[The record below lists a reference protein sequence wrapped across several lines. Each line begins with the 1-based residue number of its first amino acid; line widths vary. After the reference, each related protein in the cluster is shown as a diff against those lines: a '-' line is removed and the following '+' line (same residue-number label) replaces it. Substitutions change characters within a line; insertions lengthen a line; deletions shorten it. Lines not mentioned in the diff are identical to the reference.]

1 MTSDVSVSVPWQ
13 QVDVM
18 GPKRLLLQLL
28 LLLQPRWGAGTPSP
42 TAGIGPGAS
51 PASPTAGIGPGSG
64 PASPTAGIGPG
75 SGPASPTAGIGP
87 GSGPASPTAGIG
99 PGSGPASPTA
109 GIGPGSGPASPTAGI
124 GPGSGPA
131 SPTAGIGPGSGPA
144 SPTAGIGPG
153 SGPASPT
160 AGDGPGSASPTA
172 GDGPGSASQTAGIG
186 PGSGPASPTA
196 GDGPGPATEPGG
208 MTPGGSSGPGPPS
221 PEGGSSAEPEP
232 SATPGVQGD
241 PSAPEACLPTCI
253 CNLHSGSCDINCC
266 CDTDCYLGCDLGD
279 SRATFSFC
287 LPGSTRIVN
296 QVCVEKSL
304 IFRNNTP
311 YHTEIVT
318 DPSGYESLFCVQL
331 SDSKLNYFQ
340 QPQKVKKSDFSVYLA
355 QYGGPSFIPPSQDQ
369 PSSSAFYRAG
379 DPIQTYFAASSV
391 LSTLRQP
398 VGMGANGLCID
409 GNHAGFLE
417 SKSTSCTRTF
427 TNLSSSCTTDPA
439 LDAASYYRDFTILKV
454 PVNMT
459 VVQLMQVRITPVTQP
474 GAPQMDGNTCHN
486 VVSEVIYEIEFNG
499 THGIQNVSVQLK
511 VTSVSGNS
519 LQQRFTLQFWSR
531 TPSYTL
537 PRSGNPGYIIGAP
550 LLSLNNGARQ
560 QVTILQSQGDGI
572 CSQTLRYKVQFG
584 MNVRTSCQLRLHTT
598 LRSSAISSLNS
609 FRTLGISQT
618 MEDGNC
624 SYFQEKL
631 YQALQGVSSPQ
642 ALAIIG
648 SAEPTQRDQWT
659 SLIVRNCSMQAGNC
673 ASCCMVPVSLKI
685 QVLWAEVGL
694 QSNPQSQVLGA
705 RYWYQCQSLK
715 SLSMTMVPLTTVV
728 AFTDMTEWPEPPRS
742 QPSTYWKLPF
752 DFFFPFKVAL
762 NGGISCQGDLAGAFL
777 MSLTFCSILSF

>member
-13 QVDVM
+13 QVGAM

-42 TAGIGPGAS
+42 TAGIGPGPAS
-51 PASPTAGIGPGSG
+51 PTAGDSPGPSSPTAGIGPG

-75 SGPASPTAGIGP
+75 PSSPTAGIGP
-87 GSGPASPTAGIG
+87 S
-99 PGSGPASPTA
+99 
-109 GIGPGSGPASPTAGI
+109 
-124 GPGSGPA
+124 
-131 SPTAGIGPGSGPA
+131 
-144 SPTAGIGPG
+144 
-153 SGPASPT
+153 
-160 AGDGPGSASPTA
+160 
-172 GDGPGSASQTAGIG
+172 
-186 PGSGPASPTA
+186 
-196 GDGPGPATEPGG
+196 PATEPGG

-241 PSAPEACLPTCI
+241 PSAPE
-253 CNLHSGSCDINCC
+253 
-266 CDTDCYLGCDLGD
+266 
-279 SRATFSFC
+279 
-287 LPGSTRIVN
+287 GSTRIVN

-311 YHTEIVT
+311 HHTEIVT

-340 QPQKVKKSDFSVYLA
+340 QPQKVKKSDFSVFLA

-427 TNLSSSCTTDPA
+427 SNLSSSCTTDPA

-499 THGIQNVSVQLK
+499 TDGIQNVSVQLK

-519 LQQRFTLQFWSR
+519 LQQRFTLQFWQSR

-584 MNVRTSCQLRLHTT
+584 MNVRTSCQL
-598 LRSSAISSLNS
+598 S
-609 FRTLGISQT
+609 ISQT

-715 SLSMTMVPLTTVV
+715 SLSVTMVPLTTVV
-728 AFTDMTEWPEPPRS
+728 AFTDMTERPEPPRS

>member
-1 MTSDVSVSVPWQ
+1 MTLDVSVSVPWQ

-28 LLLQPRWGAGTPSP
+28 LVLEPRWGAGTPSP
-42 TAGIGPGAS
+42 TAGIGPG
-51 PASPTAGIGPGSG
+51 PASPTAGIGPG

-75 SGPASPTAGIGP
+75 SGPASQTAGIGP
-87 GSGPASPTAGIG
+87 GSGPASQTAGIG
-99 PGSGPASPTA
+99 PGSGPASQTA
-109 GIGPGSGPASPTAGI
+109 GIGPGSGPASQTAGI

-131 SPTAGIGPGSGPA
+131 SQTAGDGPGPA

-160 AGDGPGSASPTA
+160 AGDGPGPASQTAGIGPGRASPTAGIGPGPGPASPTA
-172 GDGPGSASQTAGIG
+172 GDGPGPG
-186 PGSGPASPTA
+186 PGPASPTA

-340 QPQKVKKSDFSVYLA
+340 QPRKVKKSDFSVYLA

-519 LQQRFTLQFWSR
+519 LQQWFTLQFWQSR
-531 TPSYTL
+531 TPLYTL

-584 MNVRTSCQLRLHTT
+584 MNVRTSCQL
-598 LRSSAISSLNS
+598 S
-609 FRTLGISQT
+609 ISQT

>member
-1 MTSDVSVSVPWQ
+1 MTSDVNVSVPWQ
-13 QVDVM
+13 RVDAM
-18 GPKRLLLQLL
+18 GPRRLLLPLL

-42 TAGIGPGAS
+42 TAGGS
-51 PASPTAGIGPGSG
+51 PDPPSPTAGLSPSSLAPPSPTAGGSPDPPSPTAGISPSSLA
-64 PASPTAGIGPG
+64 PPSPTAGLG
-75 SGPASPTAGIGP
+75 SGSPAPPSPTAGLG
-87 GSGPASPTAGIG
+87 T
-99 PGSGPASPTA
+99 
-109 GIGPGSGPASPTAGI
+109 
-124 GPGSGPA
+124 
-131 SPTAGIGPGSGPA
+131 
-144 SPTAGIGPG
+144 
-153 SGPASPT
+153 
-160 AGDGPGSASPTA
+160 
-172 GDGPGSASQTAGIG
+172 
-186 PGSGPASPTA
+186 
-196 GDGPGPATEPGG
+196 
-208 MTPGGSSGPGPPS
+208 TPGGSSGPGPPS

-232 SATPGVQGD
+232 SAAPGVQGD
-241 PSAPEACLPTCI
+241 LSAPEACLPTCI

-266 CDTDCYLGCDLGD
+266 CDPDCNLGCDLGD
-279 SRATFSFC
+279 SRAAFSFC
-287 LPGSTRIVN
+287 LPGSTRTVS

-311 YHTEIVT
+311 HHTEIVT
-318 DPSGYESLFCVQL
+318 DPRGYESMFCVRL

-340 QPQKVKKSDFSVYLA
+340 EPQKVKKSDFSVFLA
-355 QYGGPSFIPPSQDQ
+355 QYGGPSFISPSQDQ

-409 GNHAGFLE
+409 GNPAGFLE

-427 TNLSSSCTTDPA
+427 TNLSSSCTTDPT

-459 VVQLMQVRITPVTQP
+459 DVQLMQVRITPVTQP

-519 LQQRFTLQFWSR
+519 LQQRFTLQFWQSR

-550 LLSLNNGARQ
+550 LLSLNSGARQ

-584 MNVRTSCQLRLHTT
+584 MNVRTSCQLRTQTAKNVFCL
-598 LRSSAISSLNS
+598 ISS
-609 FRTLGISQT
+609 ISQT

-648 SAEPTQRDQWT
+648 SAEPTQTDQWT
-659 SLIVRNCSMQAGNC
+659 SIIIRNCSMQAGNC

-728 AFTDMTEWPEPPRS
+728 AFTDTTEWPEPPRS

>member
-1 MTSDVSVSVPWQ
+1 MTPT
-13 QVDVM
+13 
-18 GPKRLLLQLL
+18 
-28 LLLQPRWGAGTPSP
+28 AGGSPSSPAAPSSRAPPSP
-42 TAGIGPGAS
+42 TAGIGPGS
-51 PASPTAGIGPGSG
+51 PAPPSPTAGGS
-64 PASPTAGIGPG
+64 
-75 SGPASPTAGIGP
+75 
-87 GSGPASPTAGIG
+87 
-99 PGSGPASPTA
+99 
-109 GIGPGSGPASPTAGI
+109 
-124 GPGSGPA
+124 
-131 SPTAGIGPGSGPA
+131 
-144 SPTAGIGPG
+144 
-153 SGPASPT
+153 
-160 AGDGPGSASPTA
+160 
-172 GDGPGSASQTAGIG
+172 
-186 PGSGPASPTA
+186 
-196 GDGPGPATEPGG
+196 PGPATDPVSLGT
-208 MTPGGSSGPGPPS
+208 TPGGSSGPGPPS
-221 PEGGSSAEPEP
+221 SEGGSSAEPEP
-232 SATPGVQGD
+232 SAAPGVQGD

-266 CDTDCYLGCDLGD
+266 CDTDCNLGCDLGD
-279 SRATFSFC
+279 SRAAFSFC
-287 LPGSTRIVN
+287 LPGSTRTVS

-311 YHTEIVT
+311 HHTEIVT
-318 DPSGYESLFCVQL
+318 DPSGYESLFCVRL

-340 QPQKVKKSDFSVYLA
+340 EPQKVKKSDFSMFLA
-355 QYGGPSFIPPSQDQ
+355 QYGGPSFIQPSQDQ
-369 PSSSAFYRAG
+369 PSSSAFYR
-379 DPIQTYFAASSV
+379 
-391 LSTLRQP
+391 
-398 VGMGANGLCID
+398 
-409 GNHAGFLE
+409 
-417 SKSTSCTRTF
+417 
-427 TNLSSSCTTDPA
+427 
-439 LDAASYYRDFTILKV
+439 
-454 PVNMT
+454 
-459 VVQLMQVRITPVTQP
+459 VRITPVTQP
-474 GAPQMDGNTCHN
+474 GTPQMDGNTCHN

-519 LQQRFTLQFWSR
+519 LQQRFTLQFWQSR

-550 LLSLNNGARQ
+550 LLSLNSGVRQ

-584 MNVRTSCQLRLHTT
+584 MNVRTSCQL
-598 LRSSAISSLNS
+598 S
-609 FRTLGISQT
+609 ISQT

-631 YQALQGVSSPQ
+631 YQALHGVSSPQ

-648 SAEPTQRDQWT
+648 SAEPTQTDQWT
-659 SLIVRNCSMQAGNC
+659 SIIIRNCSMQAGNC

>member
-1 MTSDVSVSVPWQ
+1 MTLDVSVSVPWQ
-13 QVDVM
+13 RADAM
-18 GPKRLLLQLL
+18 GLKRLLLPLL

-42 TAGIGPGAS
+42 TAGGSPGP
-51 PASPTAGIGPGSG
+51 PSPTAGIGSGSPG
-64 PASPTAGIGPG
+64 PPSPTAGIGSGSPG
-75 SGPASPTAGIGP
+75 PPTATAGIGP
-87 GSGPASPTAGIG
+87 GPPTLTAGGSPGSPSPTSGIG
-99 PGSGPASPTA
+99 PGSPGPPSPTV
-109 GIGPGSGPASPTAGI
+109 GI
-124 GPGSGPA
+124 
-131 SPTAGIGPGSGPA
+131 
-144 SPTAGIGPG
+144 
-153 SGPASPT
+153 
-160 AGDGPGSASPTA
+160 
-172 GDGPGSASQTAGIG
+172 
-186 PGSGPASPTA
+186 
-196 GDGPGPATEPGG
+196 GPGPATDPGSFG
-208 MTPGGSSGPGPPS
+208 TTPGGSSGPGSPS
-221 PEGGSSAEPEP
+221 PEGGSFAEPEA
-232 SATPGVQGD
+232 STTPVVQGD
-241 PSAPEACLPTCI
+241 SSAPEACLPTCI

-266 CDTDCYLGCDLGD
+266 CDTDCNLGCDLGD
-279 SRATFSFC
+279 SRAVFSFC
-287 LPGSTRIVN
+287 LPGSTRIVS

-311 YHTEIVT
+311 HHTEVVT
-318 DPSGYESLFCVQL
+318 DPSGSESLFCVQL

-340 QPQKVKKSDFSVYLA
+340 QPQKVKKSDFSVFLA
-355 QYGGPSFIPPSQDQ
+355 QYGGPSFIPPSQDL

-398 VGMGANGLCID
+398 VGMGANGFCID
-409 GNHAGFLE
+409 GNPAGFLE

-427 TNLSSSCTTDPA
+427 TNLSSSCTTDPT
-439 LDAASYYRDFTILKV
+439 LDATSYYHDFTILKV

-519 LQQRFTLQFWSR
+519 LQQRFTLQFWQSR

-550 LLSLNNGARQ
+550 LLSLNSGARQ

-572 CSQTLRYKVQFG
+572 CSQTFRHKVQFG
-584 MNVRTSCQLRLHTT
+584 MNVRTSCQL
-598 LRSSAISSLNS
+598 S
-609 FRTLGISQT
+609 ISQT

-631 YQALQGVSSPQ
+631 YQAFQGVSSPQ

-648 SAEPTQRDQWT
+648 SAEPTQTDQWT
-659 SLIVRNCSMQAGNC
+659 SIIIRNCSMQAGNC

-715 SLSMTMVPLTTVV
+715 SLNMTMVPLTTVV
-728 AFTDMTEWPEPPRS
+728 SFTDMTEWPEPPRS

-752 DFFFPFKVAL
+752 DFFFPFKVAS

-777 MSLTFCSILSF
+777 MSLTFCSILSL

>member
-1 MTSDVSVSVPWQ
+1 MTSDVNVSVPWQ
-13 QVDVM
+13 RVDAM
-18 GPKRLLLQLL
+18 GPRRLLLPLL

-42 TAGIGPGAS
+42 TAGGSPSSPARPSPTAGIGPG
-51 PASPTAGIGPGSG
+51 PRSPTAGIGPGSRA
-64 PASPTAGIGPG
+64 PPSPTAGIGPSSRAPPSPTAGFG
-75 SGPASPTAGIGP
+75 SGPATDPVSL
-87 GSGPASPTAGIG
+87 
-99 PGSGPASPTA
+99 
-109 GIGPGSGPASPTAGI
+109 
-124 GPGSGPA
+124 
-131 SPTAGIGPGSGPA
+131 
-144 SPTAGIGPG
+144 
-153 SGPASPT
+153 
-160 AGDGPGSASPTA
+160 
-172 GDGPGSASQTAGIG
+172 
-186 PGSGPASPTA
+186 
-196 GDGPGPATEPGG
+196 G
-208 MTPGGSSGPGPPS
+208 MTPGGSSGPGPTS

-232 SATPGVQGD
+232 SASPGVQGD
-241 PSAPEACLPTCI
+241 PSAPKACLPTCI

-266 CDTDCYLGCDLGD
+266 CDTDCNLGCDLGD
-279 SRATFSFC
+279 SRAAFSFC
-287 LPGSTRIVN
+287 LPGSTRTVS

-311 YHTEIVT
+311 HHTEIVT
-318 DPSGYESLFCVQL
+318 DPSGYESLFCVRL

-340 QPQKVKKSDFSVYLA
+340 EPQKVKKSDFSVFLA

-398 VGMGANGLCID
+398 VGMGADGLCID
-409 GNHAGFLE
+409 GNPAGFLQ

-427 TNLSSSCTTDPA
+427 TNLSSSCTTDPT

-519 LQQRFTLQFWSR
+519 LQQRFTLQFWQSR

-550 LLSLNNGARQ
+550 LLSLNSGARQ

-584 MNVRTSCQLRLHTT
+584 MNVRTSCQLRTQTAKDVFCL
-598 LRSSAISSLNS
+598 ISS
-609 FRTLGISQT
+609 ISQT

-648 SAEPTQRDQWT
+648 SAEPTQTDQWT
-659 SLIVRNCSMQAGNC
+659 SIIIRNCSMQAGNC

>member
-1 MTSDVSVSVPWQ
+1 MTSDVNVSVPWQ
-13 QVDVM
+13 RVDAM
-18 GPKRLLLQLL
+18 GPRRLLLPLL

-42 TAGIGPGAS
+42 TAGGS
-51 PASPTAGIGPGSG
+51 PDPPSPTAGLSPSSLAPPSPTAGGSPDPPSPTAGISPSSLAPPSPTAGLGSGSPAPPSPTAGLGSG
-64 PASPTAGIGPG
+64 PATDPVSHGT
-75 SGPASPTAGIGP
+75 
-87 GSGPASPTAGIG
+87 
-99 PGSGPASPTA
+99 
-109 GIGPGSGPASPTAGI
+109 
-124 GPGSGPA
+124 
-131 SPTAGIGPGSGPA
+131 
-144 SPTAGIGPG
+144 
-153 SGPASPT
+153 
-160 AGDGPGSASPTA
+160 
-172 GDGPGSASQTAGIG
+172 
-186 PGSGPASPTA
+186 
-196 GDGPGPATEPGG
+196 
-208 MTPGGSSGPGPPS
+208 TPGGSSGPGPPS

-232 SATPGVQGD
+232 SAAPGVQGD
-241 PSAPEACLPTCI
+241 LSAPEACLPTCI

-266 CDTDCYLGCDLGD
+266 CDPDCNLGCDLGD
-279 SRATFSFC
+279 SRAAFSFC
-287 LPGSTRIVN
+287 LPGSTRTVS

-311 YHTEIVT
+311 HHTEIVT
-318 DPSGYESLFCVQL
+318 DPRGYESMFCVRL

-340 QPQKVKKSDFSVYLA
+340 EPQKVKKSDFSVFLA
-355 QYGGPSFIPPSQDQ
+355 QYGGPSFISPSQDQ

-409 GNHAGFLE
+409 GNPAGFLE

-427 TNLSSSCTTDPA
+427 TNLSSSCTTDPT

-459 VVQLMQVRITPVTQP
+459 DVQLMQVRITPVTQP

-550 LLSLNNGARQ
+550 LLSLNSGARQ

-584 MNVRTSCQLRLHTT
+584 MNVRTSCQL
-598 LRSSAISSLNS
+598 S
-609 FRTLGISQT
+609 ISQT

-648 SAEPTQRDQWT
+648 SAEPTQTDQWT
-659 SLIVRNCSMQAGNC
+659 SIIIRNCSMQAGNC

-728 AFTDMTEWPEPPRS
+728 AFTDTTEWPEPPRS

>member
-13 QVDVM
+13 QVGAM

-42 TAGIGPGAS
+42 TAGIGPGPAS
-51 PASPTAGIGPGSG
+51 PTAGDSPGPSSPTAGIGPG

-75 SGPASPTAGIGP
+75 PSSPTAGIGP
-87 GSGPASPTAGIG
+87 S
-99 PGSGPASPTA
+99 
-109 GIGPGSGPASPTAGI
+109 
-124 GPGSGPA
+124 
-131 SPTAGIGPGSGPA
+131 
-144 SPTAGIGPG
+144 
-153 SGPASPT
+153 
-160 AGDGPGSASPTA
+160 
-172 GDGPGSASQTAGIG
+172 
-186 PGSGPASPTA
+186 
-196 GDGPGPATEPGG
+196 PATEPGG

-311 YHTEIVT
+311 HHTEIVT

-340 QPQKVKKSDFSVYLA
+340 QPQKVKKSDFSVFLA

-427 TNLSSSCTTDPA
+427 SNLSSSCTTDPA
-439 LDAASYYRDFTILKV
+439 LDAASYYRDFTILK
-454 PVNMT
+454 
-459 VVQLMQVRITPVTQP
+459 VRITPVTQP

-499 THGIQNVSVQLK
+499 TDGIQNVSVQLK

-519 LQQRFTLQFWSR
+519 LQQRFTLQFWQSR

-584 MNVRTSCQLRLHTT
+584 MNVRTSCQL
-598 LRSSAISSLNS
+598 S
-609 FRTLGISQT
+609 ISQT

-715 SLSMTMVPLTTVV
+715 SLSVTMVPLTTVV
-728 AFTDMTEWPEPPRS
+728 AFTDMTERPEPPRS

>member
-1 MTSDVSVSVPWQ
+1 MTSDVNVSVPWQ
-13 QVDVM
+13 RVDAM
-18 GPKRLLLQLL
+18 GPRRLLLPLL

-42 TAGIGPGAS
+42 TAGISPGPPRPTAGGS
-51 PASPTAGIGPGSG
+51 PSSLAPPSPTAGLGSGSPGPPSPTAGISPSSLA
-64 PASPTAGIGPG
+64 PPSPTAGLG
-75 SGPASPTAGIGP
+75 SGSPGPPSPTAGLG
-87 GSGPASPTAGIG
+87 T
-99 PGSGPASPTA
+99 
-109 GIGPGSGPASPTAGI
+109 
-124 GPGSGPA
+124 
-131 SPTAGIGPGSGPA
+131 
-144 SPTAGIGPG
+144 
-153 SGPASPT
+153 
-160 AGDGPGSASPTA
+160 
-172 GDGPGSASQTAGIG
+172 
-186 PGSGPASPTA
+186 
-196 GDGPGPATEPGG
+196 
-208 MTPGGSSGPGPPS
+208 TPGGSSGPGPPS

-232 SATPGVQGD
+232 SAAPGVQGD

-266 CDTDCYLGCDLGD
+266 CDPDCNLGCDLGD
-279 SRATFSFC
+279 SRAAFSFC
-287 LPGSTRIVN
+287 LPGSTRTVS

-311 YHTEIVT
+311 HHTEIVT
-318 DPSGYESLFCVQL
+318 DPRGYESMFCVRL

-340 QPQKVKKSDFSVYLA
+340 EPQKVKKSDFSVFLA
-355 QYGGPSFIPPSQDQ
+355 QYGGPSFISPSQDQ

-409 GNHAGFLE
+409 GNPAGFLE

-427 TNLSSSCTTDPA
+427 TNLSSSCTTDPT

-459 VVQLMQVRITPVTQP
+459 DVQLMQVRITPVTQP

-550 LLSLNNGARQ
+550 LLSLNSGARQ

-584 MNVRTSCQLRLHTT
+584 MNVRTSCQLRTQTAKDVFCL
-598 LRSSAISSLNS
+598 ISS
-609 FRTLGISQT
+609 ISQT

-648 SAEPTQRDQWT
+648 SAEPTQTDQWT
-659 SLIVRNCSMQAGNC
+659 SIIIRNCSMQAGNC

-728 AFTDMTEWPEPPRS
+728 AFTDTTEWPEPPRS

>member
-1 MTSDVSVSVPWQ
+1 MMSDVSVSVPWQ
-13 QVDVM
+13 QVGAM

-42 TAGIGPGAS
+42 TAGIGPG
-51 PASPTAGIGPGSG
+51 PG

-75 SGPASPTAGIGP
+75 PGPASPTAGIGP
-87 GSGPASPTAGIG
+87 GP
-99 PGSGPASPTA
+99 
-109 GIGPGSGPASPTAGI
+109 
-124 GPGSGPA
+124 
-131 SPTAGIGPGSGPA
+131 
-144 SPTAGIGPG
+144 
-153 SGPASPT
+153 GPASPT
-160 AGDGPGSASPTA
+160 AGDGPSPGPSSPTAGDGPSPGPASPTA
-172 GDGPGSASQTAGIG
+172 GDGPSPGPSSPTAGDGPSPGPSSPTAGDG
-186 PGSGPASPTA
+186 PGPSSQSA

-208 MTPGGSSGPGPPS
+208 MTPEGSSGPGRPS

-232 SATPGVQGD
+232 SPTPGVQGD

-296 QVCVEKSL
+296 QLCVEKSL

-311 YHTEIVT
+311 HHTEIVT

-340 QPQKVKKSDFSVYLA
+340 QPQKVKRSDFSVFLA

-427 TNLSSSCTTDPA
+427 SNLSSSCTTDPA

-519 LQQRFTLQFWSR
+519 LQQRFTLQFWQSR

-550 LLSLNNGARQ
+550 LLSLNNGTRQ

-584 MNVRTSCQLRLHTT
+584 MNVRTSCQL
-598 LRSSAISSLNS
+598 S
-609 FRTLGISQT
+609 ISQT

-659 SLIVRNCSMQAGNC
+659 SLIVRNCSVQAGNC

>member
-13 QVDVM
+13 QVGAM

-42 TAGIGPGAS
+42 TAGIGPGPAS
-51 PASPTAGIGPGSG
+51 PTAGDSPGPSSPTAGIGPG

-75 SGPASPTAGIGP
+75 PSSPTAGIGP
-87 GSGPASPTAGIG
+87 S
-99 PGSGPASPTA
+99 
-109 GIGPGSGPASPTAGI
+109 
-124 GPGSGPA
+124 
-131 SPTAGIGPGSGPA
+131 
-144 SPTAGIGPG
+144 
-153 SGPASPT
+153 
-160 AGDGPGSASPTA
+160 
-172 GDGPGSASQTAGIG
+172 
-186 PGSGPASPTA
+186 
-196 GDGPGPATEPGG
+196 PATEPGG

-311 YHTEIVT
+311 HHTEIVT

-340 QPQKVKKSDFSVYLA
+340 QPQKVKKSDFSVFLA

-427 TNLSSSCTTDPA
+427 SNLSSSCTTDPA

-499 THGIQNVSVQLK
+499 TDGIQNVSVQLK

-584 MNVRTSCQLRLHTT
+584 MNVRTSCQL
-598 LRSSAISSLNS
+598 S
-609 FRTLGISQT
+609 ISQT

-715 SLSMTMVPLTTVV
+715 SLSVTMVPLTTVV
-728 AFTDMTEWPEPPRS
+728 AFTDMTERPEPPRS

>member
-28 LLLQPRWGAGTPSP
+28 LLLQPRWGAGTP
-42 TAGIGPGAS
+42 
-51 PASPTAGIGPGSG
+51 SPTAGIGPGSG

-519 LQQRFTLQFWSR
+519 LQQRFTLQFWQSR

-584 MNVRTSCQLRLHTT
+584 MNVRTSCQL
-598 LRSSAISSLNS
+598 S
-609 FRTLGISQT
+609 ISQT

>member
-1 MTSDVSVSVPWQ
+1 MTSDVNVSVPWQ
-13 QVDVM
+13 RVDAM
-18 GPKRLLLQLL
+18 GPRRLLLPLL

-42 TAGIGPGAS
+42 TAGGS
-51 PASPTAGIGPGSG
+51 PDPPSPTAGLSPSSLAPPSPTAGGSPDPPSPTAGISPSSLAPPSPTAGLGSGSPAPPSPTAGLGSG
-64 PASPTAGIGPG
+64 PATDPVSHGT
-75 SGPASPTAGIGP
+75 
-87 GSGPASPTAGIG
+87 
-99 PGSGPASPTA
+99 
-109 GIGPGSGPASPTAGI
+109 
-124 GPGSGPA
+124 
-131 SPTAGIGPGSGPA
+131 
-144 SPTAGIGPG
+144 
-153 SGPASPT
+153 
-160 AGDGPGSASPTA
+160 
-172 GDGPGSASQTAGIG
+172 
-186 PGSGPASPTA
+186 
-196 GDGPGPATEPGG
+196 
-208 MTPGGSSGPGPPS
+208 TPGGSSGPGPPS

-232 SATPGVQGD
+232 SAAPGVQGD
-241 PSAPEACLPTCI
+241 LSAPEACLPTCI

-266 CDTDCYLGCDLGD
+266 CDPDCNLGCDLGD
-279 SRATFSFC
+279 SRAAFSFC
-287 LPGSTRIVN
+287 LPGSTRTVS

-311 YHTEIVT
+311 HHTEIVT
-318 DPSGYESLFCVQL
+318 DPRGYESMFCVRL

-340 QPQKVKKSDFSVYLA
+340 EPQKVKKSDFSVFLA
-355 QYGGPSFIPPSQDQ
+355 QYGGPSFISPSQDQ

-409 GNHAGFLE
+409 GNPAGFLE

-427 TNLSSSCTTDPA
+427 TNLSSSCTTDPT

-459 VVQLMQVRITPVTQP
+459 DVQLMQVRITPVTQP

-550 LLSLNNGARQ
+550 LLSLNSGARQ

-584 MNVRTSCQLRLHTT
+584 MNVRTSCQLRTQTAKNVFCL
-598 LRSSAISSLNS
+598 ISS
-609 FRTLGISQT
+609 ISQT

-648 SAEPTQRDQWT
+648 SAEPTQTDQWT
-659 SLIVRNCSMQAGNC
+659 SIIIRNCSMQAGNC

-728 AFTDMTEWPEPPRS
+728 AFTDTTEWPEPPRS

>member
-1 MTSDVSVSVPWQ
+1 MTSDVNVSVPWQ
-13 QVDVM
+13 RVDAM
-18 GPKRLLLQLL
+18 GPRRLLLPLL

-42 TAGIGPGAS
+42 TAGISPGPPRPTAGGS
-51 PASPTAGIGPGSG
+51 PSSLAPPSPTAGLGSGSPGPPSPTAGISPSSLA
-64 PASPTAGIGPG
+64 PPSPTAGLG
-75 SGPASPTAGIGP
+75 SGSPGPPSPTAGLG
-87 GSGPASPTAGIG
+87 T
-99 PGSGPASPTA
+99 
-109 GIGPGSGPASPTAGI
+109 
-124 GPGSGPA
+124 
-131 SPTAGIGPGSGPA
+131 
-144 SPTAGIGPG
+144 
-153 SGPASPT
+153 
-160 AGDGPGSASPTA
+160 
-172 GDGPGSASQTAGIG
+172 
-186 PGSGPASPTA
+186 
-196 GDGPGPATEPGG
+196 
-208 MTPGGSSGPGPPS
+208 TPGGSSGPGPPS

-232 SATPGVQGD
+232 SAAPGVQGD

-266 CDTDCYLGCDLGD
+266 CDPDCNLGCDLGD
-279 SRATFSFC
+279 SRAAFSFC
-287 LPGSTRIVN
+287 LPGSTRTVS

-311 YHTEIVT
+311 HHTEIVT
-318 DPSGYESLFCVQL
+318 DPRGYESMFCVRL

-340 QPQKVKKSDFSVYLA
+340 EPQKVKKSDFSVFLA
-355 QYGGPSFIPPSQDQ
+355 QYGGPSFISPSQDQ

-409 GNHAGFLE
+409 GNPAGFLE

-427 TNLSSSCTTDPA
+427 TNLSSSCTTDPT

-459 VVQLMQVRITPVTQP
+459 DVQLMQVRITPVTQP

-550 LLSLNNGARQ
+550 LLSLNSGARQ

-584 MNVRTSCQLRLHTT
+584 MNVRTSCQL
-598 LRSSAISSLNS
+598 S
-609 FRTLGISQT
+609 ISQT

-648 SAEPTQRDQWT
+648 SAEPTQTDQWT
-659 SLIVRNCSMQAGNC
+659 SIIIRNCSMQAGNC

-728 AFTDMTEWPEPPRS
+728 AFTDTTEWPEPPRS

>member
-1 MTSDVSVSVPWQ
+1 MTPDVSVSVPWQ
-13 QVDVM
+13 RVDAM
-18 GPKRLLLQLL
+18 GPKRLLLPLL
-28 LLLQPRWGAGTPSP
+28 LLLQPRWGAGNPSPTAGGSPGSSTPTSGIGPGSPGSLNP
-42 TAGIGPGAS
+42 TAGIGPS
-51 PASPTAGIGPGSG
+51 PATDPGSFG
-64 PASPTAGIGPG
+64 
-75 SGPASPTAGIGP
+75 
-87 GSGPASPTAGIG
+87 
-99 PGSGPASPTA
+99 
-109 GIGPGSGPASPTAGI
+109 
-124 GPGSGPA
+124 
-131 SPTAGIGPGSGPA
+131 
-144 SPTAGIGPG
+144 
-153 SGPASPT
+153 
-160 AGDGPGSASPTA
+160 
-172 GDGPGSASQTAGIG
+172 
-186 PGSGPASPTA
+186 
-196 GDGPGPATEPGG
+196 
-208 MTPGGSSGPGPPS
+208 TPGGSSGPGSPS
-221 PEGGSSAEPEP
+221 PEGGSSAQPEASTAP
-232 SATPGVQGD
+232 VVQGD
-241 PSAPEACLPTCI
+241 SSAPEACLPTCI

-266 CDTDCYLGCDLGD
+266 CDTDCNLGCDLGD
-279 SRATFSFC
+279 SRAAFSFC
-287 LPGSTRIVN
+287 LPGSTRIVS
-296 QVCVEKSL
+296 QVCMEKSL

-311 YHTEIVT
+311 HHTEVVT
-318 DPSGYESLFCVQL
+318 NPSGSESLFCVQL

-340 QPQKVKKSDFSVYLA
+340 QPQKVKKSDFSVFLA
-355 QYGGPSFIPPSQDQ
+355 QYGGPSFIPPSQDL

-398 VGMGANGLCID
+398 VGMGANGICID
-409 GNHAGFLE
+409 GNPAGFLE

-427 TNLSSSCTTDPA
+427 TNLSSSCTTDPT

-454 PVNMT
+454 PVNMI
-459 VVQLMQVRITPVTQP
+459 VVQLMQVRITPITHP
-474 GAPQMDGNTCHN
+474 GAPQMDSNTCHN

-550 LLSLNNGARQ
+550 LLSLNSGARQ
-560 QVTILQSQGDGI
+560 QVTILQSQDGI

-584 MNVRTSCQLRLHTT
+584 MNVRTSCQH
-598 LRSSAISSLNS
+598 S
-609 FRTLGISQT
+609 ISQT

-648 SAEPTQRDQWT
+648 SAEPTQTDQWT
-659 SLIVRNCSMQAGNC
+659 SIIIRNCSMQAGNC
-673 ASCCMVPVSLKI
+673 ASCCMVPMSLKI

-705 RYWYQCQSLK
+705 RYLYQCQSLK
-715 SLSMTMVPLTTVV
+715 SLNMTMVPLTTVV
-728 AFTDMTEWPEPPRS
+728 SFTDMTEWPEPPRS

-752 DFFFPFKVAL
+752 DFFFPFKVAS
-762 NGGISCQGDLAGAFL
+762 NGVISCQGDLAGAFL
-777 MSLTFCSILSF
+777 MSLTFCSILSFGGE